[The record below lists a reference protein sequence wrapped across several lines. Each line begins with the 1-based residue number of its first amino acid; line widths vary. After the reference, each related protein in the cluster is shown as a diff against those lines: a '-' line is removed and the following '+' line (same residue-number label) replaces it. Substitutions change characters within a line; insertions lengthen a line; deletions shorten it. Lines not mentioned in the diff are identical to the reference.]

1 MASSNPQRSDNQDAD
16 ALREVLHGR
25 AEYIQHKFEAQRA
38 DDIEPD
44 YLRQTL
50 AYVKSWSQASPS
62 LQRSETMKARNV
74 EDLIYAAITIYR
86 KSENLENYFTKLR
99 VIADQL
105 KRL

>member
-1 MASSNPQRSDNQDAD
+1 
-16 ALREVLHGR
+16 
-25 AEYIQHKFEAQRA
+25 
-38 DDIEPD
+38 
-44 YLRQTL
+44 
-50 AYVKSWSQASPS
+50 
-62 LQRSETMKARNV
+62 MKARNV